1 MKKGSD
7 TLNSEKKMVRLF
19 NKTVR
24 HWKRVLR
31 NHFKKED
38 ISDIIDDATAEF
50 LSIASRLPDIG
61 GKSNFLTFHLIEA
74 AVILAY
80 YKVLKARNI
89 NVDEIGGITHDVI
102 RERVASYPS
111 FLLQLRGAYLTS
123 QYCRKQRK
131 RQAERS
137 QKKEYP
143 GDWVYSFVEG
153 DGKTFHYGIEYTE
166 CGICKLYE
174 SENAREFTPFLCD
187 IDYIT
192 FGAFGIDLHRTKTL
206 GKGDD
211 LCDFRFMME
220 K

>member
-1 MKKGSD
+1 MKKGRD
-7 TLNSEKKMVRLF
+7 TFYSEKKMARLF

-31 NHFKKED
+31 NHFKEED

-50 LSIASRLPDIG
+50 LSITSRLPDIG

-80 YKVLKARNI
+80 YKVLKVRSMT
-89 NVDEIGGITHDVI
+89 VEEIGDITHDVI

-111 FLLQLRGAYLTS
+111 FLLQWRGAYLMS
-123 QYCRKQRK
+123 GYCRKQRK

-153 DGKTFHYGIEYTE
+153 DGETFHYGIEYTE
-166 CGICKLYE
+166 CGICKLYD